1 MNISKD
7 ECKEVGNIKK
17 KITFWGLLGNWFVVT
32 LILGLVNMFLVKSSI
47 FHNLILASLGFIL
60 LIYPVYPRNLENKWS
75 AKKCRI
81 FIRILAVIEII
92 LAFATRAN
100 FYNDDDMLTV
110 YSTTIVTTNTNSTQ
124 IAFQIGSIV
133 LIVAIVIGV
142 VVWIR
147 KRK

>member
-1 MNISKD
+1 M
-7 ECKEVGNIKK
+7 KK

-32 LILGLVNMFLVKSSI
+32 MILGLINMFLVKSSL
-47 FHNLILASLGFIL
+47 FHNLILASLGIIL
-60 LIYPVYPRNLENKWS
+60 LIHPVYPQNLENKWS

-92 LAFATRAN
+92 LAFATRTN
-100 FYNDDDMLTV
+100 FYNEETLTV
-110 YSTTIVTTNTNSTQ
+110 YSTTIVTTNTNPMQT
-124 IAFQIGSIV
+124 AFQIGSIV

>member
-1 MNISKD
+1 M
-7 ECKEVGNIKK
+7 KK

-32 LILGLVNMFLVKSSI
+32 LILGLINMFLVKSSLL
-47 FHNLILASLGFIL
+47 HNLILASLGIIL
-60 LIYPVYPRNLENKWS
+60 LIHPVYPQNLENKGS

-92 LAFATRAN
+92 LAFATRTN
-100 FYNDDDMLTV
+100 FYNEETLTV
-110 YSTTIVTTNTNSTQ
+110 YSTTIVTTNTNPTQ